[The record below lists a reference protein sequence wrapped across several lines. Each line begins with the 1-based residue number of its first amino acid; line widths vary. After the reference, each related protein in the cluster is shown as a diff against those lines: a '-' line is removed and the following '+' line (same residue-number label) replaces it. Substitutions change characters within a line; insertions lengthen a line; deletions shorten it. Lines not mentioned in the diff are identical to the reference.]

1 MPSCPAT
8 KSNQITVSSNT
19 DDQILELLGRDSE
32 KAMELIFRHYYSFLC
47 IAIAKILPD
56 THVAEDLAQDVFFD
70 VWKKRDSLNIN
81 ISLKAYLRRA
91 AINKTL
97 NYIRDRK
104 IRWDDEDKILMMESD
119 TVSITE
125 KLEGE
130 DLKKVVD
137 AAIDKLPERCRLV
150 FSLSRFEEMT
160 YQEIASH
167 LGISIKTVENQMTK
181 ALKLLKDDISPYLKE
196 G

>member
-1 MPSCPAT
+1 M
-8 KSNQITVSSNT
+8 
-19 DDQILELLGRDSE
+19 
-32 KAMELIFRHYYSFLC
+32 FRHYYSFLC

-70 VWKKRDSLNIN
+70 VWKKRDSLSIN

-104 IRWDDEDKILMMESD
+104 IRWDDEEKIQSVESKTTSVTDKLA
-119 TVSITE
+119 
-125 KLEGE
+125 GE
-130 DLKKVVD
+130 DLKKVID
-137 AAIDKLPERCRLV
+137 EAIGKLPERCRLV

-160 YQEIASH
+160 YQEIADH
-167 LGISIKTVENQMTK
+167 LGISIKTVENQMIR
-181 ALKLLKDDISPYLKE
+181 ALKLLKDDIGPYLRE
-196 G
+196 T